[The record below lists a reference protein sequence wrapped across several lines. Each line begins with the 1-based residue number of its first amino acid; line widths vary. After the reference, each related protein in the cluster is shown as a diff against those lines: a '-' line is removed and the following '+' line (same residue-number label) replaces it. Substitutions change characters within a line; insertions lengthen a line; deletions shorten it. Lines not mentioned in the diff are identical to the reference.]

1 MMIWIMKIRRI
12 IKTREVAAA
21 TFFSGEVNVRTLF
34 IKQIQQDNNDI
45 PQTGSSLSDSTLIQH
60 LSEGDEIR
68 RSRPFFFGVR
78 IQYFR

>member
-1 MMIWIMKIRRI
+1 MYN
-12 IKTREVAAA
+12 
-21 TFFSGEVNVRTLF
+21 FF

-68 RSRPFFFGVR
+68 RSRPFFFWVR

>member
-12 IKTREVAAA
+12 NITREVAAA
-21 TFFSGEVNVRTLF
+21 TFFRGEVNVRTKNKF
-34 IKQIQQDNNDI
+34 QQDNNDF
-45 PQTGSSLSDSTLIQH
+45 PQNGSSLSDGTLIQH

-78 IQYFR
+78 IPYFR